1 MAVRKRLFTVSEFEA
16 LMNLPE
22 NADLR
27 FELIDGE
34 IIQVPSNP
42 YSSAI
47 AALIIIA
54 LGVFIRGKNLGHIT
68 GEQGGYM
75 VAGARLAPDVAY
87 ISKKRQQAL
96 VRQGYNPVAPDLVV
110 EVVSPSD
117 DPDVLSDKLKKYA
130 EAGVIVWV
138 VYPKR
143 SEVEVF
149 APGQPAR
156 TLGIDDMLTGGDV
169 LPGFA
174 LPVRDIFPEE

>member
-16 LMNLPE
+16 LVNLPE

-54 LGVFIRGKNLGHIT
+54 LGVFTKGKNLGHIT
-68 GEQGGYM
+68 GEQGGYI
-75 VAGARLAPDVAY
+75 VAGARLAPDVAFV
-87 ISKKRQQAL
+87 SKKRQASL
-96 VRQGYNPVAPDLVV
+96 VRQGYNPVAPDLAV

-117 DPDVLSDKLKKYA
+117 DLDVLSDKLKKYA
-130 EAGVIVWV
+130 EAGVLVWV
-138 VYPKR
+138 VFPTR
-143 SEVEVF
+143 QEVDVY
-149 APGQPAR
+149 APGQPVQ
-156 TLGIDDMLTGGDV
+156 TLGINDTLTGGDV
-169 LPGFA
+169 LPGFR
-174 LPVRDIFPEE
+174 LPVRDIFPE